1 MINQVRGGLGHASA
15 VARGA
20 HAPAFAR
27 EVHEKIVS
35 AGTAP
40 CSGKPETEDAAAE
53 IAPQFCLDVG
63 RHRLVPEAP
72 LGKPGLDVAGDEP
85 VKRCLLRV
93 AAGVLFRLAVRR
105 AGL

>member
-63 RHRLVPEAP
+63 RHRLVPEVA
-72 LGKPGLDVAGDEP
+72 LGKPGLDVTGDEP
-85 VKRCLLRV
+85 VKKCLIRV
-93 AAGVLFRLAVRR
+93 AAGVLLRLPVRS